1 MTYIKVLSDEG
12 FWVEIAEKDLV
23 DGQRVRE
30 YHSPEGLISDS
41 GYVESVYSKSSTSL
55 IEVIITDV
63 TGAVKHNSDFTWV
76 TVPLGEDVLVEFDLA
91 ISEDK
96 VFNFFLSGLYGT
108 PPDSFFAKVD
118 KSGKGRVTLNFNA
131 AGKYRYSDIE
141 ANMGVTPQKYSTKD
155 ILIEVGKATG
165 DFAKGS
171 GA

>member
-1 MTYIKVLSDEG
+1 MITEYFINGGWADASNTSLQHGQDIRERAEVSDE
-12 FWVEIAEKDLV
+12 WVYKNYIDPNYVPEVTPSLV
-23 DGQRVRE
+23 
-30 YHSPEGLISDS
+30 
-41 GYVESVYSKSSTSL
+41 
-55 IEVIITDV
+55 EVVITKV
-63 TGAVKHNSDFTWV
+63 TGAVKHNTDFTWV

-91 ISEDK
+91 IGEEK

-165 DFAKGS
+165 DFLTDP